1 VNFALWNQLVEM
13 YERQMVHLLS
23 HGVPIDVQAAAFE
36 EAMRRVM
43 KSQQLYVVKGGARSG
58 RSLVLSS
65 NGREVAQVLPLKIV
79 RESAHPEPKR
89 STRDSRKLVRTL
101 PVSARRRMLVIN
113 TAPSGKKP

>member
-43 KSQQLYVVKGGARSG
+43 KSQQLYVVEGGTRSG
-58 RSLVLSS
+58 RSLVQSS
-65 NGREVAQVLPLKIV
+65 NGREVGQVLPPNNA

-89 STRDSRKLVRTL
+89 TTRDSMKLVRTMDCRKAKGL
-101 PVSARRRMLVIN
+101 AIIPRS
-113 TAPSGKKP
+113 T